1 MVAEEMI
8 LWGWRGTPQQKEF
21 LDHAQA
27 KALLASARATSD
39 LTIQARSGF
48 LENELKLLNSLK
60 LEFDSLAKERSKK
73 LVEAHERFSALM
85 GTSHFQVV
93 YPVLPM
99 DILGV
104 YILLPEGGQ
113 N

>member
-1 MVAEEMI
+1 MLRFTCYRPAPPESYYAQGAANPPDEPQFDGVAE
-8 LWGWRGTPQQKEF
+8 
-21 LDHAQA
+21 
-27 KALLASARATSD
+27 
-39 LTIQARSGF
+39 
-48 LENELKLLNSLK
+48 
-60 LEFDSLAKERSKK
+60 ERSKK

-104 YILLPEGGQ
+104 YILLPDGGQ

>member
-1 MVAEEMI
+1 MI
-8 LWGWRGTPQQKEF
+8 LWGWRGTPQHKEF
-21 LDHAQA
+21 LDHAEA

-39 LTIQARSGF
+39 LTIQARGNF
-48 LENELKLLNSLK
+48 LENELKLLDSLK
-60 LEFDSLAKERSKK
+60 PEFDALAEERSKK

-85 GTSHFQVV
+85 DTKHFQVV

-104 YILLPEGGQ
+104 YILLPDSAQ